1 MGVGAGGGKAD
12 SGGACAKVD
21 SLSHAVGGS
30 GRHCRLR
37 GPPPPFQSCRPPT
50 GACSAERGEPE
61 FRGGEALPQHTHTHP
76 WAKV

>member
-12 SGGACAKVD
+12 SGGACAKAD

-37 GPPPPFQSCRPPT
+37 GPPPHSRAVARPREP
-50 GACSAERGEPE
+50 AQLRGESQSLEVGRRSPN
-61 FRGGEALPQHTHTHP
+61 THTHP